1 MAILFGVDVK
11 TINYHLG
18 QIYESGELQEN
29 ATIRKIKIV
38 QQEGEREVERSP
50 MFYNLDA
57 IIAVGYRVNSYQ
69 ATQFR
74 IWATE
79 VLKEFIIKGF
89 AMDDERLKQGRHFG
103 KDYFDDLLQ
112 RIREIRTSERRYY
125 QKITDV
131 YAECSADY
139 DAKSETSK
147 LFFKMVQN
155 MMHWAVTHHTAAEIL
170 KDLVIIKYGKDHKN
184 LNDGKIPVYGSGGIM
199 RSVDEFLYS
208 GESVLIPRKGTL
220 NNVFYVNESFWSVDT
235 MFYTQMK
242 QMNIAKYVYFFV
254 LSQNLASMNAGS
266 AVPSMTTGIL
276 NGLKCVIAP
285 LDIMNKFDI
294 MQVPVFEIIQKKRE
308 EIQKLS
314 QIRDSL
320 LPKLM
325 SGELKVSDLNI

>member
-18 QIYESGELQEN
+18 QIYESGELQED
-29 ATIRKIKIV
+29 ATIRKIQIV